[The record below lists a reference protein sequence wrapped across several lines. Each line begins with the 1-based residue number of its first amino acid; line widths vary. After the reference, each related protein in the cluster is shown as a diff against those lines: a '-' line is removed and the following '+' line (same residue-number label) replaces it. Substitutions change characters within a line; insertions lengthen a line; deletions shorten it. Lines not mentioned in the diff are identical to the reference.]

1 LYYPGGAPPRGDA
14 LLHDVD
20 TGMQLLADEVIEAA

>member
-1 LYYPGGAPPRGDA
+1 MLPGGAPPCGVA

-20 TGMQLLADEVIEAA
+20 TGMQLLADEEIE